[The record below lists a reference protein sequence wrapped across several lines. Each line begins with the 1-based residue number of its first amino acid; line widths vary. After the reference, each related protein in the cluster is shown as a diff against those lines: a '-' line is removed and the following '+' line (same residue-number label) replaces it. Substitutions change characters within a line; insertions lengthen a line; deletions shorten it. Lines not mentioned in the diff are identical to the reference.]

1 MYFIIFVVLWYVA
14 IWVGK
19 HGVSLANGMH
29 FNEQY
34 FLQGIWGILTHAI
47 KGLTMGY
54 SIWFVYY
61 YVINYPYD
69 LF

>member
-19 HGVSLANGMH
+19 HGVNLANGMH
-29 FNEQY
+29 FNEQH
-34 FLQGIWGILTHAI
+34 FLQGMWGILTHTI

-54 SIWFVYY
+54 SIWFIYY
-61 YVINYPYD
+61 CVINYPYD